1 MSNVSIRCIRGA
13 LAYLGIGISLGVLF
27 AFDRRSGGLLRPVHA
42 EANLWGFVTLMIYGM
57 AYHMVP
63 RFMGRPLPAPQLA
76 TWQSWLA
83 ISGSG
88 ITIAGWVALIYRW
101 PAARLLMLFGG
112 GLQVLAVLLFG
123 GLVFATIYPVR
134 RRAAR

>member
-13 LAYLGIGISLGVLF
+13 FFYLGIGIGLGVLF
-27 AFDRRSGGLLRPVHA
+27 AFDRPLGGLLRPVHA

-76 TWQSWLA
+76 EWQSWLA
-83 ISGSG
+83 IGGSG
-88 ITIAGWVALIYRW
+88 ITISGWLALIYTL
-101 PAARLLMLFGG
+101 PGARLLLLLGG

-123 GLVFATIYPVR
+123 GLVLATIAPARQRSVR
-134 RRAAR
+134 